1 MPEAD
6 RGSVE
11 QIKRGLTT
19 RTDCFNLNIGAIMYC
34 QLCIYFTE
42 QGECSL
48 HGRID
53 PEQLRAGCDSFIE
66 RSFRIVGSSGC
77 CGLSGLPLAEPLD
90 SDEANK

>member
-1 MPEAD
+1 MY
-6 RGSVE
+6 
-11 QIKRGLTT
+11 
-19 RTDCFNLNIGAIMYC
+19 CYC

-42 QGECSL
+42 QAECRL

-53 PEQLRAGCDSFIE
+53 PEQQKAGCDSFIE

-90 SDEANK
+90 RDEAYK